1 MKYIT
6 WILLA
11 ALAMLQYSLWFHQG
25 CLHVQYAQMEKNANN
40 IKQQN
45 DMLRRENEM
54 LRAEVQDLENGFDT
68 KAEIAR
74 SEMGYIGDG
83 EIFYNLKPD

>member
-1 MKYIT
+1 
-6 WILLA
+6 
-11 ALAMLQYSLWFHQG
+11 
-25 CLHVQYAQMEKNANN
+25 
-40 IKQQN
+40 KQQN